1 MGLFKNRDG
10 AKNESTEDG
19 DVPAEQPAGD
29 HDIDADAGMSGA
41 EMQRLW
47 SDGVLARATITGVRD
62 TGQRRAGNTLLDLDL
77 AVTREDAEPYET
89 TLRLAITGN
98 DADSLSAGSQFNV
111 RVDPQDQTKLTF
123 AA

>member
-10 AKNESTEDG
+10 AKNES
-19 DVPAEQPAGD
+19 EQDDETPITPVAGTT
-29 HDIDADAGMSGA
+29 DAGVSGA

-47 SDGVLARATITGVRD
+47 TDGVPARATITGVRD
-62 TGQRRAGNTLLDLDL
+62 TGERIAGNTLLDLDL
-77 AVTREDAEPYET
+77 SVTRDDAESYET

-98 DADSLSAGSQFNV
+98 DAASFSTGSEFNV
-111 RVDPQDQTKLTF
+111 RVDPKDQTKLAF